1 MKFSLE
7 IDSEDAAMVDDAA
20 GEVCRILH
28 IVSGKV
34 ESGWR
39 DGMIWDSNGNRC
51 GTWTMDEPTDLD
63 AEEGDE

>member
-7 IDSEDAAMVDDAA
+7 IDSENAAMVDDAA
-20 GEVCRILH
+20 GEVQRILR

-34 ESGWR
+34 ESGQR

-51 GTWTMDEPTDLD
+51 GTWTMEAPEPED
-63 AEEGDE
+63 EEGDA